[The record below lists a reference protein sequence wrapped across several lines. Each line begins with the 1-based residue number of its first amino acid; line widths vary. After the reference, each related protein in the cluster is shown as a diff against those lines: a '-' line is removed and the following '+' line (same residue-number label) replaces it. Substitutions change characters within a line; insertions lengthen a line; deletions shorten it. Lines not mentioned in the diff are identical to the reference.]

1 MTPLKKRMKEELV
14 LRGYSDQTIDIY
26 LLQVARLA
34 RHFNRSPDGLD
45 DEQLRAY
52 VLHLHERGLGYSSI
66 NQAVSAMR
74 FFYVHVLGRLPDSL
88 VGALP
93 RTKSALKRPRVYSP
107 GQISQLLSACD
118 RYKHRVFFS
127 TLYSAGL
134 RVDEACHLRPE
145 AIDSARMQIRV
156 EKGKG
161 KKERHTL
168 LSETLLEEL
177 RRYHHVYR
185 PQQWLFYG
193 RSPEIPLSSRTIQI
207 AFKKL
212 VKRAG
217 LPDKGG
223 PHSLRHS
230 FATHLLESGVEIT
243 IVQRLLGH
251 ANVKTTMGYLHVRD
265 ERLAQVRS
273 PLDRLG
279 LPAAPKD

>member
-26 LLQVARLA
+26 LSQVARRA
-34 RHFNRSPDGLD
+34 RRRATPGLCPASPRTRAGLQFHQSGRQRD
-45 DEQLRAY
+45 AL
-52 VLHLHERGLGYSSI
+52 
-66 NQAVSAMR
+66 
-74 FFYVHVLGRLPDSL
+74 FYVHVLGRLPDSL